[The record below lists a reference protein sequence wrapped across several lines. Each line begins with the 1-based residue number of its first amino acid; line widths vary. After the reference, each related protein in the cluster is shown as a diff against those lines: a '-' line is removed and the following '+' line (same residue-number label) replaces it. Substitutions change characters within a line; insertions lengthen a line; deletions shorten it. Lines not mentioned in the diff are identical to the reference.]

1 MKKYNSFLSPL
12 IQAYVDYQ
20 KASERWNETSYG
32 PNLILF
38 DRYCQKQYPDSI
50 VLSQEIVDSWC
61 RKRKTENNN
70 SCRSRVYVVVS
81 FIRYLRKRGKTDI
94 REPEIPKIE
103 RRSYIPHAFTR
114 DELKNFF
121 NSCDNI
127 PNRRLT
133 QEQRSRRTTIP
144 VFFRLLYSSGIRT
157 NEARLLRF
165 EDVDLNHGILDI
177 RYSKGH
183 AQHYVVLH
191 DSMSDIMKEY
201 DAVIRKQYPARTYFF
216 PARGDAFHTR
226 KWVQTNF
233 RKLWDE
239 YNSTYATA
247 YELRH
252 HYATENINRWTDEGF
267 GFDAKLL
274 YLSKSM
280 GHSILESTRYY
291 YSLVPGLADILK
303 DLTGGTFDKIIP
315 EVSDEESN

>member
-1 MKKYNSFLSPL
+1 MKKFKSFLSPL

-32 PNLILF
+32 QNLILF

-70 SCRSRVYVVVS
+70 SCRSRVYVIVS

-94 REPEIPKIE
+94 REPEIPRKE
-103 RRSYIPHAFTR
+103 RGSYIPHAFTE

-121 NSCDNI
+121 YACDNI
-127 PNRRLT
+127 PNGRRT
-133 QEQRSRRTTIP
+133 QEQRSKRITIP

-157 NEARLLRF
+157 NEARLLRV
-165 EDVDLNHGILDI
+165 EDVDLNQGILDI

-191 DSMSDIMKEY
+191 NSMLDIMKEY
-201 DAVIRKQYPARTYFF
+201 DAVISKQYPARTYFF

-226 KWVQTNF
+226 QWVQTNF
-233 RKLWDE
+233 RQMWDK
-239 YNSTYATA
+239 YNSTYATS

-267 GFDAKLL
+267 GFDTKLL

-303 DLTGGTFDKIIP
+303 DRTAETFNSIVP
-315 EVSDEESN
+315 EVDDESN

>member
-1 MKKYNSFLSPL
+1 MKKFKSFLSPL

-20 KASERWNETSYG
+20 KASERWDETSYG
-32 PNLILF
+32 SNLILF

-94 REPEIPKIE
+94 REPEIPRKE
-103 RRSYIPHAFTR
+103 RRSYIPHAFTE

-121 NSCDNI
+121 YACDNI
-127 PNRRLT
+127 PGSLLT
-133 QEQRSRRTTIP
+133 QEQRSRRITIP
-144 VFFRLLYSSGIRT
+144 IFFRLLYSSGIRT
-157 NEARLLRF
+157 NEARLLRV
-165 EDVDLNHGILDI
+165 EDVDLNQGILNI

-191 DSMSDIMKEY
+191 DSMLDIMKEY
-201 DAVIRKQYPARTYFF
+201 DAIIRKQYPIRAYFF

-233 RKLWDE
+233 RQWWDK

-303 DLTGGTFDKIIP
+303 DLTGGTFNEIIP
-315 EVSDEESN
+315 EVDDESN

>member
-1 MKKYNSFLSPL
+1 MKKFNSFLSPL
-12 IQAYVDYQ
+12 IQAYINYQ
-20 KASERWNETSYG
+20 NASERWNETSYG

-38 DRYCQKQYPDSI
+38 DRYCQKQYPDCN
-50 VLSQEIVDSWC
+50 VLSQEIVDNWC

-70 SCRSRVYVVVS
+70 SCRSRVYVIVS

-94 REPEIPKIE
+94 REPEIPRKE
-103 RRSYIPHAFTR
+103 RVSYIPHAFTE

-121 NSCDNI
+121 YACDNI

-133 QEQRSRRTTIP
+133 QELRSRRITIP

-157 NEARLLRF
+157 NEARLLRV
-165 EDVDLNHGILDI
+165 EDVDLNQGILDI

-183 AQHYVVLH
+183 AQHFVVLH
-191 DSMSDIMKEY
+191 NSMLDIMKEY
-201 DAVIRKQYPARTYFF
+201 DTVIGKQYPTRTYFF
-216 PARGDAFHTR
+216 SARGDIFHTR
-226 KWVQTNF
+226 QWVQINF
-233 RKLWDE
+233 RQMWDK
-239 YNSTYATA
+239 YNSTHATA

-303 DLTGGTFDKIIP
+303 DRTERAFDNIVP
-315 EVSDEESN
+315 EVDDESN